1 MKTIFNA
8 DRTKS
13 AEIDYCDRFEPD
25 YGFDDCL
32 QSSCEVFLATRHLA
46 GFFEIEDT
54 EDSFA
59 RVNRAIDEARR
70 VGDRVYFIELYKH
83 SGYAV
88 RIKPTYDPLCRFDS
102 SLNGV
107 IIVHAEAWKKHLSP
121 IYTSAFVQ
129 REMDRIAKW
138 AEAYLNG
145 TVYEVNVFEDEVCVY
160 SMGCFLTEEEALN
173 EVQGEFPDLQFTED
187 DFNCQCIRTYS
198 LKPEALARVQAA

>member
-1 MKTIFNA
+1 MTTYYNA

-13 AEIDYCDRFEPD
+13 AEIDYCESYDSD

-32 QSSCEVFLATRHLA
+32 QSSCEVFLATGHLA
-46 GFFEIEDT
+46 GFFGTKGSEE
-54 EDSFA
+54 SFA